1 MAAPQCGAHGVL
13 SAYICA
19 SAAHD
24 LPVLLLPPVP
34 DVDSMDD
41 LRHSAALVQA
51 LNYSAK
57 FCDECRPWRTAVA
70 LYHMGAHDILVGK
83 QAV

>member
-1 MAAPQCGAHGVL
+1 MAAPQCGAHRVL

-19 SAAHD
+19 AAAHG
-24 LPVLLLPPVP
+24 LPVLILQPVP